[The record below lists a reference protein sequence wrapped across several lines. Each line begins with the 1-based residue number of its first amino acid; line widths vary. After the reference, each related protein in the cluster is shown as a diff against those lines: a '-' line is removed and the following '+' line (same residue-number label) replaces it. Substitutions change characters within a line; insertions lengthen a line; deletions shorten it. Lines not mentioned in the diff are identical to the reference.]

1 MEITPVN
8 SIDSIPSSLFGVSV
22 STPASL
28 TSTPTTSK
36 LSTNSRCSTR
46 SSGRSRKESTRSSIT
61 KYIDTL
67 SKAEEEDIHG
77 VLAEFNFGCN
87 IPFATIESIYFKN
100 FFKKLLPA
108 YVTKLP
114 GWKSLS
120 THMLDKVY
128 EKCIETGRD
137 NVKLESM
144 LVIDGWKNSSNNS
157 KTVVCM
163 LHTSNNF
170 QAFFNAWDLSEES
183 ETGEKLAG
191 IIYETINLKKLIF
204 NSNLC
209 SGL

>member
-8 SIDSIPSSLFGVSV
+8 SNDSFPSNLFGVSV

-46 SSGRSRKESTRSSIT
+46 SSGSSRKESTRSSIT
-61 KYIDTL
+61 KYVDTL
-67 SKAEEEDIHG
+67 STAEEKDIHG
-77 VLAEFNFGCN
+77 ALAEFIFGCN
-87 IPFATIESIYFKN
+87 IPIATIESTYFKN
-100 FFKKLLPA
+100 FVKKLRSA
-108 YVTKLP
+108 YATKLP
-114 GWKSLS
+114 GQKSLL

-128 EKCIETGRD
+128 EKYMETGRD
-137 NVKLESM
+137 NVKPESV

-170 QAFFNAWDLSEES
+170 QAFLNAWDLFEKPA
-183 ETGEKLAG
+183 TGEKLADV
-191 IIYETINLKKLIF
+191 IYETINLAK
-204 NSNLC
+204 NLY
-209 SGL
+209 STQI